1 MFIILLRFSSNKS
14 KAGEL
19 MPAHNEWITRGMA
32 EGVFLLIGSLEPRA
46 GGTILAHGT
55 TRAELEARVNQDPFV
70 ANDVVSAEVL
80 EVSCSK
86 SDPRLEFLLS

>member
-1 MFIILLRFSSNKS
+1 MFIILLKFSTNKS

-19 MPAHNEWITRGMA
+19 MPAHNDWVSQGIA
-32 EGVFLLIGSLEPRA
+32 EGVFLLVGSLEPRA
-46 GGTILAHGT
+46 GGAVLAHST
-55 TRAELEARVNQDPFV
+55 TRANLEDRLRKDPFV

-86 SDPRLEFLLS
+86 SDPRLAFLLS